1 MSRRFEGYVGASI
14 AVDAD
19 GRYVLL
25 EIGDDLI
32 PLTCEDAERLARD
45 LTRAADDPL
54 TDEDRQYETQRDLEA
69 WDD

>member
-32 PLTCEDAERLARD
+32 PLTCEDAERLAGD
-45 LTRAADDPL
+45 LTRAAEDPL
-54 TDEDRQYETQRDLEA
+54 TDEDRQYETQRDLET
-69 WDD
+69 W

>member
-1 MSRRFEGYVGASI
+1 MSRRFEGYVGAAA
-14 AVDAD
+14 AVDTD